1 MVITLGLAL
10 VLLLTFGSNPIYSI
24 LTLISS
30 SLVLGLLLLSY
41 GLQFVSFLIVL
52 IYIGAVSVLFLFV
65 VMMINFRLTVGQ
77 LPVTETF
84 VFWGLTAVNL
94 ASLFTG
100 DYQVVGYP
108 RGELTN
114 FESLGSMLYQT
125 SEIYLLAVVGL
136 ILFVAMIGAI
146 SLTYI
151 ASENYRTQHVP
162 TQTQLQIVKSYR
174 LSDNRWVG
182 AFSLLTISTEYLIIG
197 LSVLVTFGICLYDN
211 VKRDEVKKNFFV
223 LASDPIGR
231 CFQLSYN
238 AVALGTMTQS
248 KLLFIVALFFQF
260 CNFSY
265 DVEEVLELVV
275 EKIPELENVLFMGNR
290 GQRVKQIYND
300 YRKVT
305 INNPTIIINYPPLE
319 VKNSTSE
326 KVFTLIVAGTSQVA
340 SFGVAITSYLWGQ
353 NQQLED
359 QNQKLEEQNRQ
370 KDEKIQILEQDKKL
384 SEMFK
389 SINTAG
395 SVLKQELSKTDSIA
409 AEMSTQSVKLE
420 AKKK

>member
-1 MVITLGLAL
+1 M
-10 VLLLTFGSNPIYSI
+10 
-24 LTLISS
+24 
-30 SLVLGLLLLSY
+30 
-41 GLQFVSFLIVL
+41 
-52 IYIGAVSVLFLFV
+52 
-65 VMMINFRLTVGQ
+65 
-77 LPVTETF
+77 
-84 VFWGLTAVNL
+84 
-94 ASLFTG
+94 
-100 DYQVVGYP
+100 
-108 RGELTN
+108 
-114 FESLGSMLYQT
+114 
-125 SEIYLLAVVGL
+125 
-136 ILFVAMIGAI
+136 
-146 SLTYI
+146 
-151 ASENYRTQHVP
+151 
-162 TQTQLQIVKSYR
+162 
-174 LSDNRWVG
+174 
-182 AFSLLTISTEYLIIG
+182 AFSSLTISTEYLAIG
-197 LSVLVTFGICLYDN
+197 LSVLVVFGICLYDN

-238 AVALGTMTQS
+238 AVALGTMTHS
-248 KLLFIVALFFQF
+248 MLLFILALFFQF

-265 DVEEVLELVV
+265 DVEEVLEVVV

-290 GQRVKQIYND
+290 GQRVKQVYND

-305 INNPTIIINYPPLE
+305 INNPTTIINYPPLE

-389 SINTAG
+389 PINTAG
-395 SVLKQELSKTDSIA
+395 SILKQELSKTDSIA

-420 AKKK
+420 AKKNEK